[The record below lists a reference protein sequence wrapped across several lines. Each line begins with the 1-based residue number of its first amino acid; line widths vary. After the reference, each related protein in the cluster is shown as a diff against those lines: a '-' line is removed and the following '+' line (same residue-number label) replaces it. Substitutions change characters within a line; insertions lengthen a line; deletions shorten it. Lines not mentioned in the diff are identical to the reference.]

1 MMFLKRQDPD
11 PDEVR
16 FEALKQLRRVADELE
31 KSYADNPEALDFL
44 QEVQYWVARRMIDEL
59 E

>member
-1 MMFLKRQDPD
+1 MGFWKKREPE
-11 PDEVR
+11 PDELR

-31 KSYADNPEALDFL
+31 KSYADNPEALAFL
-44 QEVQYWVARRMIDEL
+44 KEVQDWVARRMIDEL